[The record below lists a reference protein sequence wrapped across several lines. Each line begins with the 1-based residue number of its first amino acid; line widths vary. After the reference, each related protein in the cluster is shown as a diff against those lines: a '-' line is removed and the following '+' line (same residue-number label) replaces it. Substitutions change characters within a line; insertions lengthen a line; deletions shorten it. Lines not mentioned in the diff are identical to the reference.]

1 MFYFVRQ
8 WLIIMWSFR
17 GSWSDFVSFRLVLF
31 YEKAAETPAL
41 SSRESEEFSISLC
54 LRLREHPPPPFYANC
69 PMFVFVPSSPVRSF
83 YIGHPMYRYSRCT
96 CHTILLWMDPRF
108 REHQLCLMFSR
119 RSLLSVNPKLPS
131 KRPSLHHPQGGE
143 HPRLVS
149 VVRSPCI
156 YELVWLLLLFYVK
169 CQSRHQA

>member
-1 MFYFVRQ
+1 MVDYHVV
-8 WLIIMWSFR
+8 
-17 GSWSDFVSFRLVLF
+17 VSGIAVGF
-31 YEKAAETPAL
+31 ETPAL

-119 RSLLSVNPKLPS
+119 RSLLSVNPKPPVKATQS
-131 KRPSLHHPQGGE
+131 TSSHKGE
-143 HPRLVS
+143 SILVS
-149 VVRSPCI
+149 SLSFVLHDVCDVFSNSCG
-156 YELVWLLLLFYVK
+156 
-169 CQSRHQA
+169 CCCSM